1 MVIFFGA
8 SILEV
13 EEFCASHYSS
23 ARLAQSRVCR
33 ALHGEAFA
41 GNRWLRGA
49 GATGKPARDE
59 GHSCGCHAHKT
70 VPLVASA
77 AGSKKIAL
85 PRLGCLEVWR
95 GALSHE
101 NFLLCEWVEN
111 RNTHSHHVFNI
122 SGDKFHFVNRS
133 RRRNQ
138 RINSGPLSSYALR
151 FTANASPFKRNR
163 LFYRKDSIGEG
174 FKYFS
179 LQPLL
184 QSHRTCISSTLGDSL
199 LKFANS
205 DKRNKQR
212 FWLLAF

>member
-1 MVIFFGA
+1 MSSSFYGYFFGA

-13 EEFCASHYSS
+13 EEFGASHYSS

-33 ALHGEAFA
+33 ALHGGAFA

-70 VPLVASA
+70 VPLVARA
-77 AGSKKIAL
+77 AGSKKNAL

-122 SGDKFHFVNRS
+122 SGDKFHIWTALGRLAYNARIKQIIHNSTSLPKSASSREMSSDSPSPNLGQARSASTNDFFPHFADVSFFPGENEFVA
-133 RRRNQ
+133 
-138 RINSGPLSSYALR
+138 SG
-151 FTANASPFKRNR
+151 T
-163 LFYRKDSIGEG
+163 SI
-174 FKYFS
+174 
-179 LQPLL
+179 
-184 QSHRTCISSTLGDSL
+184 T
-199 LKFANS
+199 
-205 DKRNKQR
+205 
-212 FWLLAF
+212 